1 MTAKRPIRCAIYT
14 RKSSEE
20 GLDQA
25 FNSLDAQRE
34 ACAAY
39 IKSQIGEGWK
49 LVPSRY
55 DDGGFS
61 GGNMARPAL
70 QRLLADIDHG
80 KVDCVVVYKIDRL
93 TRSLADFAKIVERF
107 DRHQVTFV
115 SVTQSFNTTTSM
127 GRLTLNVLLSFAQFE
142 REVTAERIR
151 DKFAASRAKGIFM
164 GGTPP
169 LGYDA
174 RDRKLVINTT
184 EAKTVRMIFWR
195 YLEHRSVGRL
205 REELEAKGITTKA
218 FVSTRGKAIG
228 GGRWYVGPLRHL
240 LRNPVYVGLAKHK
253 GNLYPGEHPPIIER
267 ALFDEV
273 QAQLDASARATRR
286 KRTVEASGLLAGLIF
301 DDKGN
306 RMSPQWSIGRSG
318 SKHGYYVSQALLQR
332 RRSAAGSL
340 PRVAAPVIDDLVVR
354 CVRAFEK
361 ENAPNADKRPG
372 PDSRRELAELMHARV
387 TSVEVGAKAAVIE
400 LKTNE
405 ETSCIKGKARVGKGP
420 LPKLPRGATMMPTPQ
435 GGVRITVAGPLKL
448 RGGTKRIEGWSKDDW
463 SSSVLRPDKG
473 LIDALARAHRWRVAI
488 ERGDVAN
495 VDDLSVREK
504 LHRRRVRELLRL
516 AFLAPDIQKA
526 IVDGRQP
533 KGLTLE
539 RLAKIGPPASWQEQR
554 MRLGLAARR
563 ANLDRGS

>member
-1 MTAKRPIRCAIYT
+1 MSTKRIVRCAVYV

-20 GLDQA
+20 GLEQQ

-39 IKSQIGEGWK
+39 IKSQVGEGWN
-49 LVPSRY
+49 LVSSRY

-61 GGNMARPAL
+61 GGNMDRPAL

-107 DRHQVTFV
+107 DQRNVTFV

-151 DKFAASRAKGIFM
+151 DKFAASRAKGSFM

-174 RDRKLVINTT
+174 RDRKLVINAA
-184 EAKTVRMIFWR
+184 EAKTVQLIFKR
-195 YLEHRSVGRL
+195 YLELQSVGRL
-205 REELEAKGITTKA
+205 REELEAKGISTKA
-218 FVSTRGKAIG
+218 FVSTRGKMIG

-253 GNLYPGEHPPIIER
+253 DNLHPGEHPPIIER
-267 ALFDEV
+267 ALFDKV
-273 QAQLDASARATRR
+273 QAQLDGSARATRR

-318 SKHGYYVSQALLQR
+318 SKHGYYVSQALLQQR
-332 RRSAAGSL
+332 KAAAGSL
-340 PRVAAPVIDDLVVR
+340 PRIAAPVIDDLVVR
-354 CVRAFEK
+354 CITAF
-361 ENAPNADKRPG
+361 DKGRSVAATTDERLNPE
-372 PDSRRELAELMHARV
+372 SHRKLAELVHSQV
-387 TSVEVGAKAAVIE
+387 TSIVVGESVALIE
-400 LKTNE
+400 LKTGVDISR
-405 ETSCIKGKARVGKGP
+405 TKGTARVERLHP
-420 LPKLPRGATMMPTPQ
+420 SLPSGATLMPTPQ
-435 GGVRITVAGPLKL
+435 GIRITIAGPLKQ
-448 RGGTKRIEGWSKDDW
+448 RGGIRRVEGWSKDDW
-463 SSSVLRPDKG
+463 SPSVPRLDHG
-473 LIDALARAHRWRVAI
+473 LLEALARAHRWRVAI
-488 ERGDVAN
+488 ERGEIVN
-495 VDDLSVREK
+495 VDDLAKREG

-526 IVDGRQP
+526 IVDGQQP

-539 RLAKIGPPASWQEQR
+539 RLTEIGPPASWQEQR
-554 MRLGLAARR
+554 RRLGIAR
-563 ANLDRGS
+563 

>member
-1 MTAKRPIRCAIYT
+1 MTAKRPMRCALYT

-25 FNSLDAQRE
+25 FNSLDAQRD
-34 ACAAY
+34 ACVAY

-61 GGNMARPAL
+61 GGNMERPAL

-107 DRHQVTFV
+107 DRQQVTFV

-174 RDRKLVINTT
+174 RDRKLVINPA
-184 EAKTVRMIFWR
+184 EAKSVRFMFKR
-195 YLEHRSVGRL
+195 YLELRSVAKL
-205 REELEAKGITTKA
+205 REELDAMGITTKA

-240 LRNPVYVGLAKHK
+240 LRNPVYAGLTQHK
-253 GNLYPGEHPPIIER
+253 GKLYPGAHEPII
-267 ALFDEV
+267 AQYLFDRV
-273 QAQLDASARATRR
+273 QALLDANARAVHR
-286 KRTVEASGLLAGLIF
+286 KRTVEASGLLAGLVV

-306 RMSPQWSIGRSG
+306 RMSPQWSVGQSG

-332 RRSAAGSL
+332 RKTEAGSL
-340 PRVAAPVIDDLVVR
+340 PRVAALPIEDLVVR
-354 CVRAFEK
+354 CVMAFEGD
-361 ENAPNADKRPG
+361 NAIPATPG
-372 PDSRRELAELMHARV
+372 APTGVALRQAIAERIHAQV
-387 TSVEVGAKAAVIE
+387 TSVVVSANALIVE
-400 LKTNE
+400 LKTKING
-405 ETSCIKGKARVGKGP
+405 SKAVQKLADAS
-420 LPKLPRGATMMPTPQ
+420 LPEGASVTAIPE
-435 GGVRITVAGPLKL
+435 GVRVTIAGPLKQ
-448 RGGTKRIEGWSKDDW
+448 RGGAKRVEGWSKEGW
-463 SSSVLRPDKG
+463 SLSVPRIDHG
-473 LIDALARAHRWRVAI
+473 LTAALVRAHRWRAAI
-488 ERGDVAN
+488 ERGDVSS
-495 VDDLSVREK
+495 VDDLAKREG

-516 AFLAPDIQKA
+516 AFLAPDIQQA
-526 IVDGRQP
+526 IVEGRQP
-533 KGLTLE
+533 KGLSLE
-539 RLAKIGPPASWQEQR
+539 RLTETGPPMSWLEQR
-554 MRLGLAARR
+554 RLVGLAQ
-563 ANLDRGS
+563 

>member
-1 MTAKRPIRCAIYT
+1 MSTKRIIRCAVYV

-20 GLDQA
+20 GLDQQ

-61 GGNMARPAL
+61 GGNMERPAL
-70 QRLLADIDHG
+70 QRLLGDIDHG
-80 KVDCVVVYKIDRL
+80 KIDCVVVYKIDRL

-107 DRHQVTFV
+107 DQRNVTFV

-174 RDRKLVINTT
+174 RERKLVVNNA
-184 EAKTVRMIFWR
+184 EAKTVRMIFKR
-195 YLEHRSVGRL
+195 YLEIGSVGRL
-205 REELEAKGITTKA
+205 GEELDAKGITTKA
-218 FVSTRGKAIG
+218 FVSTRGKGIG
-228 GGRWYVGPLRHL
+228 GGRWYVGPLLHL

-253 GNLYPGEHPPIIER
+253 SNLYPGEHRPIIDR
-267 ALFDEV
+267 ALFDKV
-273 QAQLDASARATRR
+273 QAQLDARARATRR

-306 RMSPQWSIGRSG
+306 RMSPQWSVGRSG
-318 SKHGYYVSQALLQR
+318 SKHGYYVSQAVLQR
-332 RRSAAGSL
+332 RKATAGSL
-340 PRVAAPVIDDLVVR
+340 PRVSAPLIDDLVVR
-354 CVRAFEK
+354 CVMYFEK
-361 ENAPNADKRPG
+361 EDSAAAVVDETPLG
-372 PDSRRELAELMHARV
+372 PRRELAEVVHERV
-387 TSVEVGAKAAVIE
+387 TSVVVGAKAAVIE
-400 LKTNE
+400 LKMRDDLSRTRSKE
-405 ETSCIKGKARVGKGP
+405 RHGKRPVAP
-420 LPKLPRGATMMPTPQ
+420 ALPNGATTVLTPQ
-435 GGVRITVAGPLKL
+435 GVRITIAGPLKL
-448 RGGTKRIEGWSKDDW
+448 RGGIKRLEGWSKEDW
-463 SSSVLRPDKG
+463 SSSVPRLDNN
-473 LIDALARAHRWRVAI
+473 LIKALARAHRWRVAI
-488 ERGDVAN
+488 EQGEIAN
-495 VDDLSVREK
+495 IDDLAKREG

-516 AFLAPDIQKA
+516 AFLAPDVQRA
-526 IVDGRQP
+526 IVDGQQP
-533 KGLTLE
+533 RGLTLE
-539 RLAKIGPPASWQEQR
+539 RLTEIGPPISWQEQR
-554 MRLGLAARR
+554 RRLGVAR
-563 ANLDRGS
+563 